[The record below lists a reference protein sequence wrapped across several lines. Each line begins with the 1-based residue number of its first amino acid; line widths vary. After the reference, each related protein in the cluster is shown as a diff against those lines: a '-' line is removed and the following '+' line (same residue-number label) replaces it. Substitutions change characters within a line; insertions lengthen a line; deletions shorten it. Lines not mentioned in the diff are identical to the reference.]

1 MVLLTYLNEE
11 NIMNDNNEVLKASI
25 EYQAGYEAGLKASQ
39 EAQEAPTAEVPEP
52 EITVNDI
59 TPRSREILSM
69 YFVGMAEYCV
79 EDCFEDHG
87 FEVDEMKLAYNE
99 INMLSLEQLL
109 AFVPE
114 CAEEWDPDNPG
125 FVETMEHAVKC
136 YWADEQ
142 NPKTASENGMFGY
155 LIDFEAQME

>member
-11 NIMNDNNEVLKASI
+11 NIMN
-25 EYQAGYEAGLKASQ
+25 
-39 EAQEAPTAEVPEP
+39 
-52 EITVNDI
+52 EIKI
-59 TPRSREILSM
+59 SPKSKEILSL
-69 YFVGMAEYCV
+69 YFVGMAEYCI
-79 EDCFEDHG
+79 EDCFEDHC
-87 FEVDEMKLAYNE
+87 FTKEQLRTAYNE
-99 INMLSLEQLL
+99 ITQLSYEQLL

-142 NPKTASENGMFGY
+142 NPKTASENGMFGH